1 MSSKTLTFYTTTRRA
16 SKRLNDPVQIVLT
29 VSLDPD
35 KPVMY
40 RSSKEPYDTRTMETQ
55 LPIAWQVLQFD
66 IPNSLQHVSVD
77 YTEEFG
83 VTETLTEIRGVY
95 SPGLC
100 SLGVDTGKLVKYSG
114 KAWSSDT
121 LYSPGP
127 PLKHFAIQNNAGNTA
142 EIALCI
148 YSTREQDAQQPY
160 IPVVLL
166 GPLNDGCELLCTTPI
181 FLQAYLTTSYR
192 RGQRLPMSVVE
203 NSFLFKDSAGKAQ
216 PKLMSDLKRC
226 CTFHV
231 YSLPNGETTVEMTL
245 NRD

>member
-16 SKRLNDPVQIVLT
+16 SKRLNHPVQIVLT
-29 VSLDPD
+29 LSLDPD

-40 RSSKEPYDTRTMETQ
+40 RSSKEPYDTRTVETQ
-55 LPIAWQVLQFD
+55 LPIAWQVLRID

-83 VTETLTEIRGVY
+83 VMEIATEINGVY
-95 SPGLC
+95 QPGF
-100 SLGVDTGKLVKYSG
+100 SGVRVDTGKLVKYSG
-114 KAWSSDT
+114 QAWSSDI

-127 PLKHFAIQNNAGNTA
+127 PLKHFAIQNNASHPA
-142 EIALCI
+142 EIALWI
-148 YSTREQDAQQPY
+148 YSTREQDENQPC
-160 IPVVLL
+160 IPVVFL
-166 GPLNDGCELLCTTPI
+166 GPLSDGCELLCTTPI
-181 FLQAYLTTSYR
+181 FLQAYLTTNYR

-203 NSFLFKDSAGKAQ
+203 NSFLFKDSMGKAQ